1 MKIDKM
7 KKKNLRNNGQ
17 SDDSLFSV
25 TELQRR
31 RVEEMS
37 EQLTNDF

>member
-17 SDDSLFSV
+17 SGDSLFSV
-25 TELQRR
+25 MELQRR